1 MASSVEISL
10 NVVKCLGAFYIIYYC
25 VGSLAFGAYSL
36 QHFDGKIP
44 FDFNTWVDYM
54 ECCKGYTSSEL
65 VNLISLMLTYFVLPF
80 VLVTFI
86 RHALWDYILTVTTIH
101 VAVSSLVMLEFPLNW
116 NWWASLG
123 IASLFCIC
131 IGESLLL
138 SINAKSLYLT

>member
-25 VGSLAFGAYSL
+25 VGSLAF
-36 QHFDGKIP
+36 
-44 FDFNTWVDYM
+44 
-54 ECCKGYTSSEL
+54 